1 MTRRF
6 KNAFCNSAMPDNF
19 PNWQFFCKRVD
30 GHPGRCRQK
39 FTDAYRTW
47 SIDDIKSTIESFDA
61 VKIQERKP

>member
-1 MTRRF
+1 
-6 KNAFCNSAMPDNF
+6 MPDNF